1 MVSHISDGCS
11 DKEII
16 MKVGD
21 LVEWTV
27 DGDIGIITE
36 VDCTGMAYILWA
48 SDFEGWHLASE
59 MEVIN
64 EE

>member
-1 MVSHISDGCS
+1 
-11 DKEII
+11 

-21 LVEWTV
+21 LVRYNE

-36 VDCTGMAYILWA
+36 VNNHLDDYYVQWA
-48 SDFEGWHLASE
+48 DGTEGYHIESE

-64 EE
+64 ESR

>member
-1 MVSHISDGCS
+1 
-11 DKEII
+11 

-21 LVEWTV
+21 LVRYRD

-36 VDCTGMAYILWA
+36 VYMLGEEFHVQWA
-48 SDFEGWHLASE
+48 DGTDGYHIASE

-64 EE
+64 GSR